1 MTMHPALHSGCE
13 PQRWSCPSQ
22 KSFMGHR
29 SSWVLVLALV
39 LGWGW
44 GGSSLYCVSSSAP
57 ARHHLPPLIPTPNT
71 PAPSTSSPREP
82 GGFTSCSWDLIH
94 QWVKKGQILG

>member
-22 KSFMGHR
+22 KSFVGHR

-39 LGWGW
+39 LGWGG
-44 GGSSLYCVSSSAP
+44 GGSSLYAVSSSAP
-57 ARHHLPPLIPTPNT
+57 ARHH
-71 PAPSTSSPREP
+71 PSTPHTHPQYPRPLHLFTQGAGRIHLLLLGFDSPA
-82 GGFTSCSWDLIH
+82 G
-94 QWVKKGQILG
+94 